1 MDEEQAVFV
10 KLTVSDFKI
19 WGCTVYIAT
28 YKTYKGPSI
37 ITT

>member
-1 MDEEQAVFV
+1 MNEVQAVFV

-28 YKTYKGPSI
+28 YRTYIRPSI
-37 ITT
+37 ITI

>member
-1 MDEEQAVFV
+1 MYEEQAVFV

-19 WGCTVYIAT
+19 WDCTVYITT
-28 YKTYKGPSI
+28 YKTYIRPSI